1 MLEGSWQISPMSYDK
16 PKSQTTLQSITLGYL
31 KPALELHN
39 QMLSITRALPRQSK
53 GMS

>member
-16 PKSQTTLQSITLGYL
+16 PKSQTTLHSITLGYL
-31 KPALELHN
+31 KPALELLN